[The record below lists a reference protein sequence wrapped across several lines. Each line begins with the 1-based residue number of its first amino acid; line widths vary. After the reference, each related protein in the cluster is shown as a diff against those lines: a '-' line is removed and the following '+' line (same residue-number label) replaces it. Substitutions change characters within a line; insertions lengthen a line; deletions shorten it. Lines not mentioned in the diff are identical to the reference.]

1 MLSEKI
7 NTMKNRKQ
15 KGFLHLLLIITIMAI
30 ASCNPPSKND
40 FAKFPNEVDMG
51 SVRVEELK
59 IESCFSPTDI
69 FVHDSVMLINELRD
83 ENMFLKIY
91 NSQTVDFINGFGAIG
106 NGPNEYINPSLFK
119 VYPHYDAFW
128 LMEPPK
134 RLIHRIPLN
143 QMISEAENGF
153 IPNTSIKLQNQ
164 MMMITDYHQMSD
176 TTLLVYNPT
185 GDNLFA
191 ELDVNG
197 NTVRTYGSNNNKKIS
212 ENQIANI
219 IYNRGVFTIHNNK
232 AFLFYNLLNKITRF
246 DFETMD
252 RSDRLGNNFTYIKPE
267 VHASGNLLNSY
278 TSFASYA
285 NIYNNLLLIAY
296 NGGQSFNEEEMRP
309 NYANTILVFDEHT
322 NPVAKLNFPFGIQNL
337 TICNRGILYII
348 PDSFDGVI
356 FKYDLTNVPSL
367 NS

>member
-1 MLSEKI
+1 MKTGS
-7 NTMKNRKQ
+7 TMIIFYIMI
-15 KGFLHLLLIITIMAI
+15 GLIHIT
-30 ASCNPPSKND
+30 SCNPPSKND
-40 FAKFPNEVDMG
+40 FAKFPIEVDMG
-51 SVRVEELK
+51 SVRVEE
-59 IESCFSPTDI
+59 IRIDNCFSPTDI
-69 FVHDSVMLINELRD
+69 FVHDSVMLINDLRD

-91 NSQTVDFINGFGAIG
+91 NSQTGDFINGFGAIG
-106 NGPNEYINPSLFK
+106 NGPNEFINPSLFK

-153 IPNTSIKLQNQ
+153 TPNASIQLQNQ

-191 ELDVNG
+191 EMDING
-197 NTVRTYGSNNNKKIS
+197 KIVRTYGNNNNKKIS
-212 ENQIANI
+212 ENHIANI
-219 IYNRGVFTIHNNK
+219 IYNRGIFTIHNNK

-252 RSDRLGNNFTYIKPE
+252 RSDRLGNNFTDIKPE
-267 VHASGNLLNSY
+267 VHASGNLLNNY
-278 TSFASYA
+278 TSFASHA
-285 NIYNNLLLIAY
+285 ISFTNLIFIAY
-296 NGGQSFNEEEMRP
+296 KGGQSFNEEDMRP

-322 NPVAKLNFPFGIQNL
+322 NPVAKLNFPFGILNL
-337 TICNRGILYII
+337 TICNKGMLYTI
-348 PDSFDGVI
+348 PDSFDGTVY
-356 FKYDLTNVPSL
+356 KYDLAQIPNL
-367 NS
+367 NN